1 MPIEETLNEQQ
12 VESTDPPKL
21 KKFKKEKP
29 QKPTFEVI
37 LEIAE
42 WFGGIKEFDGTIE
55 QFKAASPVDRATF
68 LAPRAGASEKC
79 KINLSFLDEND
90 QKALKA
96 LWEERLELAKLP
108 EPKKLPKE
116 KSFNLMRICN
126 KCGIYPKFPIPEDK
140 KKERARKKQEENKK
154 ALESTPSSSD
164 NESPADMTKPSPFAG
179 LPAASGGLVG
189 IVPCNQG
196 GSVIGAP
203 VLYFRMPQVSEQ

>member
-1 MPIEETLNEQQ
+1 MPIEETLNGQ

-29 QKPTFEVI
+29 QKPTFEVDPK
-37 LEIAE
+37 IAE
-42 WFGGIKEFDGTIE
+42 WFSGIKEYDGTIE

-79 KINLSFLDEND
+79 KINLSVLDEND
-90 QKALKA
+90 QNALKT
-96 LWEERLELAKLP
+96 LWEERKRLASLP

-116 KSFNLMRICN
+116 MSFNLMRICN
-126 KCGIYPKFPIPEDK
+126 KGGIYPKFPISEEK
-140 KKERARKKQEENKK
+140 KKERALKKQEESKK
-154 ALESTPSSSD
+154 ALATTPTSSD

-179 LPAASGGLVG
+179 LPAASTGLVG

-196 GSVIGAP
+196 GSVIGPP
-203 VLYFRMPQVSEQ
+203 VIYFRMPQVGEQ